1 MAKEKDQHG
10 GFRNPE
16 SDPLAAP
23 AGARDYAADV
33 LLKDGGTI
41 HIRAIRPEDK
51 KRLQELFHS
60 LSDQSV
66 YYRFFTRKRELSP
79 SELDYLTGVDQVRH
93 VALAAVIPPGSA
105 AEPMIGVAR
114 YAIQG
119 KDHAEV
125 AYAVADAHQRR
136 GIGSVL
142 LQHLAAVARA
152 AGLTTFVANVL
163 LENVPL
169 QRAFLARSGFQPTV
183 TVKHGVAR
191 LSFPV
196 GPAKH
201 G

>member
-10 GFRNPE
+10 GVRDPE
-16 SDPLAAP
+16 GVPSAAA
-23 AGARDYAADV
+23 AGARDYVADG

-41 HIRAIRPEDK
+41 QIRAIRPDDRQ
-51 KRLQELFHS
+51 RLQELFHS

-79 SELDYLTGVDQVRH
+79 SELDFLTGIDQVRH

-105 AEPMIGVAR
+105 AEQIIGVAR
-114 YAIQG
+114 YAVHG
-119 KDHAEV
+119 KGRAEI
-125 AYAVADAHQRR
+125 AYAVADAHHHR
-136 GIGSVL
+136 GIGSAL
-142 LQHLAAVARA
+142 LQHLATVARA
-152 AGLTTFVANVL
+152 AGLTTFTANVL

-169 QRAFLARSGFQPTV
+169 QLAFLARSGFHPKITSR
-183 TVKHGVAR
+183 HGVTH

-196 GPAKH
+196 GTAEH